1 MDPIIA
7 DKMYTI
13 AYYLKELNSQNKVKA
28 YRKNEYGY
36 AKVVNIKKGCSIWVH
51 HTLENTL
58 IIDLLIS
65 PAARKNY
72 GELCQAAV
80 RQFGG
85 FFDKS
90 PLQSQ
95 WSHADKPGVIH
106 DRYAVDFTSERNS
119 EIFNTLNAIQSFY
132 GKKS

>member
-7 DKMYTI
+7 DKMFTI
-13 AYYLKELNSQNKVKA
+13 AHYLKELNNQNKVKA
-28 YRKNEYGY
+28 YKKNEYGY

-51 HTLENTL
+51 HTLENRL

-65 PAARKNY
+65 PAARRNN

-85 FFDKS
+85 FFHEEPKQI
-90 PLQSQ
+90 P
-95 WSHADKPGVIH
+95 WSHADKPDIIH
-106 DRYAVDFTSERNS
+106 ERHLVDITSEKNS

-132 GKKS
+132 GKKP